1 MGVTRDTNK
10 GGFPGLAS
18 DLRKQ
23 NFQERGLEIYILR
36 EVPTGDSY
44 DQACLGNLEL
54 VDNQRAVNTGGIL
67 KLDNL
72 VFKI

>member
-1 MGVTRDTNK
+1 VGVTWDTNK
-10 GGFPGLAS
+10 GGFPGLAP

-44 DQACLGNLEL
+44 DQACLENLEL
-54 VDNQRAVNTGGIL
+54 VDNQRAVNRGGIL